1 MFLCVTVIRNRYLVS
16 EMTHFVYLFWFWK
29 LEFLNYKLHMKL
41 TFFPYQQMFFLVYL
55 SVLENCLPSDSGTVL
70 MNEAMHAVTLSSS
83 HFIFFIPEL
92 MARSPWGCGGEHIS
106 PSRPGLFLFSSVTSW
121 IGAEDI
127 WRHFLH
133 KLLIQS
139 IVYFYN
145 EKISTIFYFI
155 FANFFSLSIT
165 TEHFFIFF
173 TITFL
178 KLRPELLVIS
188 EDCNR
193 I

>member
-92 MARSPWGCGGEHIS
+92 MARSP
-106 PSRPGLFLFSSVTSW
+106 
-121 IGAEDI
+121 
-127 WRHFLH
+127 
-133 KLLIQS
+133 
-139 IVYFYN
+139 
-145 EKISTIFYFI
+145 
-155 FANFFSLSIT
+155 
-165 TEHFFIFF
+165 
-173 TITFL
+173 
-178 KLRPELLVIS
+178 
-188 EDCNR
+188 
-193 I
+193 